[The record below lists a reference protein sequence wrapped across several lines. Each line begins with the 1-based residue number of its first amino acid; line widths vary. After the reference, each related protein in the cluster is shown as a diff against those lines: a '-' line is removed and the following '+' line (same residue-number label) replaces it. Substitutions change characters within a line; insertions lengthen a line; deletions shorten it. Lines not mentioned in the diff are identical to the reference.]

1 MHALA
6 GAYSEEGREWT
17 DELIQV
23 LEGNA
28 RWAYE
33 YITDNFPG
41 VDTTMAE
48 GTYMLFLDCS
58 KYCAEKG
65 RSIEDVIK
73 SGWRVGVGWQD
84 GRLFEGPCHI
94 RLNLAS
100 PRSRL
105 EEAFRRMGE
114 YVFI

>member
-1 MHALA
+1 M
-6 GAYSEEGREWT
+6 T
-17 DELIQV
+17 K
-23 LEGNA
+23 GNA